1 MLVEI
6 LPNKDIEEFERFG
19 FKRCAN
25 DDGCYYLCI
34 EKDKAV
40 FFVDESDFIIDIWNE
55 EDKRLHKSPNLDS
68 TSGFTYLEV
77 LIRLLEE
84 GLVKFD

>member
-1 MLVEI
+1 MLIEI

-55 EDKRLHKSPNLDS
+55 EDKRLHKSPDLGS